1 MNAHVHHHTRSYK
14 KEKKKNE
21 RESDQVFKFCFELEF
36 YGPSKFFFFL
46 NQREKKDKQKLL
58 CWPMTYSEASGN
70 IMPAK
75 EGDKDSVYISHPVP

>member
-1 MNAHVHHHTRSYK
+1 MFIIIRGHIR
-14 KEKKKNE
+14 KKKKKMRVRVIRYLNF
-21 RESDQVFKFCFELEF
+21 VFICNFMDTKI
-36 YGPSKFFFFL
+36 FFFL